1 MYLRGKLA
9 VVVWWQVMQ
18 NNLGLIQ
25 ALEHNGID
33 VSQLTTA
40 NQCANESGQPLP
52 LYLAAR
58 GIISAQTIADACS
71 QFFGLP
77 IVDLHFYDAEQCPV
91 NSIDIDLIKKHWIL
105 PLSKINNNLTLAI
118 CDPKSFSVIETIEFK
133 ASLKI
138 KIVFAACEPLL
149 KIINHLLSE
158 SLYKSMMQIETNEND
173 YSITALVEQIVS
185 DAVHQKASD
194 IHFENFAHIYC
205 IRMRIDGLLH
215 TILTLPAHLSKSI
228 NSRLKILADLDIA
241 ERRKPQDG
249 RFQFTSLLGIQRDC
263 RVNFCPTIIGEKA
276 VIRIL
281 DTQTQLLHIHQL
293 GMTPKQE
300 QLFLSA
306 LQHSQGLILVTGPTG
321 SGKTITLYAA
331 LQQLDYKT
339 KNITTVE
346 NPVEIQ
352 LNGINQI
359 SVNHALG
366 LDFAQALRSLLRQD
380 PDIIM
385 IGEIRDEE
393 TAAMAIRAA
402 QTGHL
407 VIATLHTNNTVE
419 SINRLHNIGISYF
432 NIASCLKCV
441 VAQRLARRSCTYCN
455 KKQSQDCKHCV
466 DGYSGRTGI
475 YELLP
480 INTELQN
487 LIVKGSDAN
496 MLKAAAVNAGMR
508 TLQEHAEK
516 LVSEKITTQAEV
528 ERVC

>member
-1 MYLRGKLA
+1 
-9 VVVWWQVMQ
+9 MQ

-25 ALEHNGID
+25 ALEHSGID
-33 VSQLTTA
+33 VNQLSEA
-40 NQCANESGQPLP
+40 NRCANESGQSL
-52 LYLAAR
+52 LLHLISR
-58 GIISAQTIADACS
+58 GICNAQAIADSCA

-77 IVDLHFYDAEQCPV
+77 VVDLHSYDSEQYPID
-91 NSIDIDLIKKHWIL
+91 SIDMDLIKKHWIL
-105 PLSKINNNLTLAI
+105 PLSKNNDELTLVI
-118 CDPKSFSVIETIEFK
+118 CDPNSFSAVEPIEFK
-133 ASLKI
+133 TGLKI
-138 KIVFAACEPLL
+138 KVVFAACELLL
-149 KIINHLLSE
+149 KIINHILSE
-158 SLYKSMMQIETNEND
+158 LLYKSVQQVN
-173 YSITALVEQIVS
+173 ITKDDQSTITLVEQVIS
-185 DAVHQKASD
+185 DAIHQKASD
-194 IHFENFAHIYC
+194 IHFEHFANTYC

-215 TILTLPAHLSKSI
+215 TILTLPIRLSKGI

-241 ERRKPQDG
+241 EHRKPQDG

-263 RVNFCPTIIGEKA
+263 RINFCPTIIGEKA

-281 DTQTQLLHIHQL
+281 DTQTQLLRINQL

-300 QLFLSA
+300 QLLLSA
-306 LQHSQGLILVTGPTG
+306 LQHPQGLILVTGPTG

-331 LQQLDYKT
+331 LQQLDYTT

-359 SVNHALG
+359 SVNHAVG
-366 LDFAQALRSLLRQD
+366 LDFAQALRSILRQD
-380 PDIIM
+380 PDVIM

-393 TAAMAIRAA
+393 TATMAIRAA

-419 SINRLHNIGISYF
+419 TINRLHNMGISYF

-441 VAQRLARRSCTYCN
+441 VAQRLARRSCQHCN
-455 KKQSQDCKHCV
+455 DKQSSNCKHCI

-475 YELLP
+475 YELLS

-487 LIVKGSDAN
+487 LIVKGSDVN
-496 MLKAAAVNAGMR
+496 TLKAAAINAGMR
-508 TLQEHAEK
+508 TLQEHAKK
-516 LVSEKITTQAEV
+516 LIDTKTTTQEEV